1 LRLEKYALLSPDVAT
16 LLEWIVP
23 PMVSCSQ
30 WIFENALIV
39 EYYSYMRLTRQSRF
53 PTGARMPA
61 VPAKRVADQT
71 LTASALSRIRADI
84 LACRLMPSER
94 LRFEA
99 LRERYGMGVSP
110 LREALM
116 RLEAEG
122 LVQLEQNK
130 GFRVSEVSRE
140 NLLDLMQTRIEI
152 ETIALRWSLEKGG
165 VEWEANLLGAFHRL
179 SRQTKI
185 DPIDPETINEAWSR
199 EHAAFHA
206 ALVSACGSQTL
217 MSIRERL
224 FEQAER
230 YVSLSIMSNAPLRDD
245 VGEHKQLMRA
255 ALNRDADKAIELNRL
270 HVSRTL
276 DKVAASLAANGS
288 ADNGVAALKR
298 KSFK

>member
-1 LRLEKYALLSPDVAT
+1 
-16 LLEWIVP
+16 
-23 PMVSCSQ
+23 
-30 WIFENALIV
+30 
-39 EYYSYMRLTRQSRF
+39 
-53 PTGARMPA
+53 MPA
-61 VPAKRVADQT
+61 MPAKRVAEQS
-71 LTASALSRIRADI
+71 LTASALSRIRSDI
-84 LACRLMPSER
+84 IACRLMPNER

-140 NLLDLMQTRIEI
+140 NLLDLMQTRTEI
-152 ETIALRWSLEKGG
+152 ESIALRWSLEKGG

-179 SRQTKI
+179 SRQTKL
-185 DPIDPETINEAWSR
+185 DPSESEAINEAWSR

-217 MSIRERL
+217 IAIRERL

-230 YVSLSIMSNAPLRDD
+230 YVSLSITSNAPLRDD
-245 VGEHKQLMRA
+245 AGEHRQLMRA
-255 ALNRDADKAIELNRL
+255 ALNRDMERTTELNRL
-270 HVSRTL
+270 HISRTT
-276 DKVAASLAANGS
+276 DKVAASL
-288 ADNGVAALKR
+288 VAHRGGDTGASIRR
-298 KSFK
+298 KLFK

>member
-1 LRLEKYALLSPDVAT
+1 
-16 LLEWIVP
+16 
-23 PMVSCSQ
+23 
-30 WIFENALIV
+30 
-39 EYYSYMRLTRQSRF
+39 
-53 PTGARMPA
+53 MPA
-61 VPAKRVADQT
+61 VPAKRIADQT
-71 LTASALSRIRADI
+71 LNASALSRIRSDI
-84 LACRLMPSER
+84 IACRLMPNER

-99 LRERYGMGVSP
+99 LRERYGMGISP

-122 LVQLEQNK
+122 LVELEQNK

-152 ETIALRWSLEKGG
+152 ESIALRWSLKKGG
-165 VEWEANLLGAFHRL
+165 VEWEANLLGTFHRL

-185 DPIDPETINEAWSR
+185 DPSNPETIDEAWSN

-217 MSIRERL
+217 MAIRARL

-255 ALNRDADKAIELNRL
+255 ALNRDVGKALELNRL
-270 HVSRTL
+270 HIGRTM
-276 DKVAASLAANGS
+276 DKVVASLTAGR
-288 ADNGVAALKR
+288 ADQPPPTPKRRLLK
-298 KSFK
+298 

>member
-1 LRLEKYALLSPDVAT
+1 MRAT
-16 LLEWIVP
+16 SAKIV
-23 PMVSCSQ
+23 
-30 WIFENALIV
+30 
-39 EYYSYMRLTRQSRF
+39 T
-53 PTGARMPA
+53 
-61 VPAKRVADQT
+61 DQT
-71 LTASALSRIRADI
+71 LAASALSRMRSDI
-84 LACRLMPSER
+84 LACRLMPNER

-99 LRERYGMGVSP
+99 LRERYGVGVSP

-152 ETIALRWSLEKGG
+152 ETIALRWSLQKGG

-185 DPIDPETINEAWSR
+185 DPNKPETINGTWSR
-199 EHAAFHA
+199 EHAGFHA
-206 ALVSACGSQTL
+206 ALVSACGSRTL

-224 FEQAER
+224 FEQSER
-230 YVSLSIMSNAPLRDD
+230 YVSLSVMSSAPLRDD
-245 VGEHKQLMRA
+245 VAEHKQLIRA
-255 ALNRDADKAIELNRL
+255 ALNRDVEKTVELNRL
-270 HVSRTL
+270 HISRTL
-276 DKVAASLAANGS
+276 DKVAASLAANRG
-288 ADNGVAALKR
+288 AQEGMGAFKR

>member
-1 LRLEKYALLSPDVAT
+1 
-16 LLEWIVP
+16 
-23 PMVSCSQ
+23 
-30 WIFENALIV
+30 
-39 EYYSYMRLTRQSRF
+39 
-53 PTGARMPA
+53 MPA
-61 VPAKRVADQT
+61 MPAKRVADQT
-71 LTASALSRIRADI
+71 LTASALSRIRSDI
-84 LACRLMPSER
+84 IACRLMPNER

-140 NLLDLMQTRIEI
+140 NLLDLMRARIEI
-152 ETIALRWSLEKGG
+152 ESIALRWSLERGS
-165 VEWEANLLGAFHRL
+165 VEWEANLLGTFHRL
-179 SRQTKI
+179 SRQTKV
-185 DPIDPETINEAWSR
+185 DPRIPETINEAWSR

-206 ALVSACGSQTL
+206 ALVSGSGSQTL
-217 MSIRERL
+217 ISILQRL

-255 ALNRDADKAIELNRL
+255 ALNRDVEKVVELNRL
-270 HVSRTL
+270 HISRTL
-276 DKVAASLAANGS
+276 DKVAASFAASRS
-288 ADNGVAALKR
+288 ADNGVAALKGE
-298 KSFK
+298 SFK